1 MPTKET
7 RTYSRYTLE
16 ALKLLAA
23 QIKTERLGRKITAES
38 LAERAGISRGL
49 LYRIEH
55 ADPTCG
61 IGLVFEVAAILNISL
76 FQSNYNDLL
85 NQNKML
91 EDKLTL
97 LPSRA
102 KTKPIEIDDD
112 F

>member
-1 MPTKET
+1 MTKKET

-16 ALKLLAA
+16 ALKLLAV
-23 QIKTERLGRKITAES
+23 QIKAKRLERRITAEN
-38 LAERAGISRGL
+38 LAERAGISRDS

-55 ADPTCG
+55 ADPTCS

-85 NQNKML
+85 NQNKMA
-91 EDKLTL
+91 EEKLTL